1 LHHERLR
8 SAGGAA
14 FVVANHLEKI
24 AMMTFGAPIW
34 FWALAVI
41 PVLALFFAR
50 AEQRGVE
57 RLREFVSPRLLPQ
70 LAATVNRGR
79 RVLRFGLL
87 MLGLAFAIVS
97 LARPQWGYIYEDVK
111 RKGLDL
117 LFAVDTSR
125 SMLSNDVQPNRLE
138 RVKLAAQ
145 DLVNQ
150 LQGDRV
156 GLIAFAGR
164 AFLQAPLTIDY
175 EAEVESINDLD
186 TKTIPEG
193 GTNISEAINLALN
206 TFGKSAAGNRALIIF
221 TDGEDLS
228 GDAAKMAKAAA
239 DAGVRIFTVGVGT
252 PQGSLIPVT
261 SDDGGTA
268 FVKDSAGQVV
278 KSKLDEKRLREIAQA
293 TGGFY
298 LHLDDGPRTMS
309 QLYSQ
314 GLANMKA
321 ADIDARL
328 GRRPIERYEWPLGG
342 AMLALTMSILIGE
355 RKRVRVRARVPRWS
369 KIAVP
374 ATALI
379 LIFARPAFGAA
390 TGLNLYR
397 EGKYNDAYKSFQDDL
412 QLHPDS
418 SQKEKIEFDAGAAAF
433 KMGDYN
439 KALQSFSNAL
449 LSPDKGLQENS
460 HFNLGRTL
468 EDRADMDQTNETTLK
483 DLTDAASHYEST
495 LRLNPKNEAAKA
507 NLEEVRKKIE
517 RLKQHPKQ
525 KPTPPPQQQNKKDKN
540 QQQNGGEQ
548 NQDQQQSQSQSSSGK
563 DQNQQQQQQQNQQAQ
578 SQNQSGSSQSKN
590 SQDKSNRAQAKNEPQ
605 KNQQPQAGETPSPSP
620 GKGKDQQQANQ
631 PSPSPGKGENKNAQA
646 SPSPS
651 AGEQDRQSG
660 RDQEQPEES
669 PSPGG
674 GEDQMP
680 PPSPG
685 EGEGGEGSASPSAT
699 PTSSPQKKLA
709 GEIKGANGDQQP
721 QNPQNAAQ
729 LAEAESEKEGQMSE
743 KQAELLLK
751 SMKDEEQRVQLD
763 ERKVRRRVYN
773 DW

>member
-1 LHHERLR
+1 
-8 SAGGAA
+8 
-14 FVVANHLEKI
+14 
-24 AMMTFGAPIW
+24 MMTFGAPIW
-34 FWALAVI
+34 FWALLVI
-41 PVLALFFAR
+41 PVVALLFAR
-50 AEQRGVE
+50 AEQRGVA

-79 RVLRFGLL
+79 RVLRFVLL

-164 AFLQAPLTIDY
+164 AFLQVPLTIDY
-175 EAEVESINDLD
+175 EAAVESINDLD

-206 TFGKSAAGNRALIIF
+206 TFGKSAAGNRALIVF
-221 TDGEDLS
+221 TDGEELS
-228 GDAAKMAKAAA
+228 GDAAKVAKAAA

-298 LHLDDGPRTMS
+298 LHLEDGPRTMS

-314 GLANMKA
+314 GLANLKA
-321 ADIDARL
+321 AEIDARL
-328 GRRPIERYEWPLGG
+328 GRRPIERYEWPLGA
-342 AMLALTMSILIGE
+342 AMLALTMSILIRE

-369 KIAVP
+369 KIAVT

-397 EGKYNDAYKSFQDDL
+397 EGKYNDAYKSFQEDL
-412 QLHPDS
+412 QSHPDS
-418 SQKEKIEFDAGAAAF
+418 SQKEKIEFDSGAAAF

-483 DLTDAASHYEST
+483 DLIDAAAHYEST
-495 LRLNPKNEAAKA
+495 LRLNPTNEPAKA
-507 NLEEVRKKIE
+507 NLEEVKKKIE

-525 KPTPPPQQQNKKDKN
+525 KPTPPPPPQQQNKKDKN

-548 NQDQQQSQSQSSSGK
+548 NQDQQQQSQSQNGSGK
-563 DQNQQQQQQQNQQAQ
+563 DQNQQQQQQNQQAQ
-578 SQNQSGSSQSKN
+578 SQNQSGSSQNKD
-590 SQDKSNRAQAKNEPQ
+590 SQEKSNQAQAKNEPQ
-605 KNQQPQAGETPSPSP
+605 KNQQPQPGESPTPSA
-620 GKGKDQQQANQ
+620 GKQQENQ
-631 PSPSPGKGENKNAQA
+631 PSPSPGKGENKNAGA
-646 SPSPS
+646 TPSPS

-660 RDQEQPEES
+660 RDQEKPEES
-669 PSPGG
+669 PSPSGG
-674 GEDQMP
+674 DDQMP
-680 PPSPG
+680 SPSPG
-685 EGEGGEGSASPSAT
+685 EGEGEGENATPSAT

-721 QNPQNAAQ
+721 QSPQNAAQ
-729 LAEAESEKEGQMSE
+729 LAEAEPEKEGQMSE
-743 KQAELLLK
+743 KQAELLLQ
-751 SMKDEEQRVQLD
+751 SMKDEEKRVQLD
-763 ERKVRRRVYN
+763 ERKVRRHVYN

>member
-1 LHHERLR
+1 M
-8 SAGGAA
+8 S
-14 FVVANHLEKI
+14 
-24 AMMTFGAPIW
+24 FGAPIW
-34 FWALAVI
+34 FWALLAI
-41 PVLALFFAR
+41 PVLAVLFAR
-50 AEQRGVE
+50 AEQRGVTK
-57 RLREFVSPRLLPQ
+57 LREFVSPRLLPQ
-70 LAATVNRGR
+70 LAATVNRSR
-79 RVLRFGLL
+79 RVLRFALL
-87 MLGLAFAIVS
+87 MLGLALAIVS

-175 EAEVESINDLD
+175 EAAVESINDLD

-193 GTNISEAINLALN
+193 GTNISEAINLAVN

-221 TDGEDLS
+221 TDGEELN
-228 GDAAKMAKAAA
+228 GDAAKTAKSAA
-239 DAGVRIFTVGVGT
+239 DAGVRIFAVGVGT
-252 PQGSLIPVT
+252 PQGSLIPIN

-278 KSKLDEKRLREIAQA
+278 KSKLDEKRLHEIAQIS
-293 TGGFY
+293 GGFY

-328 GRRPIERYEWPLGG
+328 GRRPIERYEWPLGA

-355 RKRVRVRARVPRWS
+355 RKKVHVRARSPRWS

-374 ATALI
+374 ATAL
-379 LIFARPAFGAA
+379 LFIFAGPVFGTA

-397 EGKYNDAYKSFQDDL
+397 EGKYNDAYQSFQQDL
-412 QLHPDS
+412 NSHPDS
-418 SQKEKIEFDAGAAAF
+418 SEKEKIEFDAGAAAF

-439 KALQSFSNAL
+439 KALQSFSDSL
-449 LSPDKGLQENS
+449 LSSDKALQENS

-468 EDRADMDQTNETTLK
+468 EDRADMDETNDNTLK

-540 QQQNGGEQ
+540 QQQNGGDQ

-563 DQNQQQQQQQNQQAQ
+563 DQNQQQQQQNQQAQ

-590 SQDKSNRAQAKNEPQ
+590 SQDKSNQAQAKNEPQ
-605 KNQQPQAGETPSPSP
+605 KNQQPQPGESPSPSP
-620 GKGKDQQQANQ
+620 GKGQQQTNQ
-631 PSPSPGKGENKNAQA
+631 PSPAPGKGENKNALA
-646 SPSPS
+646 TASPS
-651 AGEQDRQSG
+651 AGGQDRQSS
-660 RDQEQPEES
+660 RNQEQPEES

-680 PPSPG
+680 SPSPG
-685 EGEGGEGSASPSAT
+685 EGEGEGENATPSAT

-709 GEIKGANGDQQP
+709 GEIKGANGDKQPESPQQ
-721 QNPQNAAQ
+721 AAQ
-729 LAEAESEKEGQMSE
+729 LGGAEPEKEGQMSE

-763 ERKVRRRVYN
+763 ERKVRRHVYN

>member
-1 LHHERLR
+1 M
-8 SAGGAA
+8 S
-14 FVVANHLEKI
+14 
-24 AMMTFGAPIW
+24 FGAPIW
-34 FWALAVI
+34 FWALLAI
-41 PVLALFFAR
+41 PVLAVLFAR
-50 AEQRGVE
+50 AEQRGVTK
-57 RLREFVSPRLLPQ
+57 LREFVSPRLLPQ
-70 LAATVNRGR
+70 LAATVNRSR
-79 RVLRFGLL
+79 RVLRFALL
-87 MLGLAFAIVS
+87 MLGLALAIVS

-175 EAEVESINDLD
+175 EAAVESINDLD

-193 GTNISEAINLALN
+193 GTNISEAINLAVN

-221 TDGEDLS
+221 TDGEELN
-228 GDAAKMAKAAA
+228 GDAAKTAKSAA

-252 PQGSLIPVT
+252 PQGSLIPIN

-278 KSKLDEKRLREIAQA
+278 KSKLDEKRLHEIAQIS
-293 TGGFY
+293 GGFY

-328 GRRPIERYEWPLGG
+328 GRRPIERYEWPLG
-342 AMLALTMSILIGE
+342 AATLALTMSILIGE
-355 RKRVRVRARVPRWS
+355 RKRVHVRARSPRWS

-374 ATALI
+374 ATAL
-379 LIFARPAFGAA
+379 LFIFAGPVFGTA

-397 EGKYNDAYKSFQDDL
+397 EGKYNDAYQSFQQDL
-412 QLHPDS
+412 NSHPDS
-418 SQKEKIEFDAGAAAF
+418 SEKEKIEFDAGAAAF

-439 KALQSFSNAL
+439 KALQSFSDSL
-449 LSPDKGLQENS
+449 LSSDKALQENS

-468 EDRADMDQTNETTLK
+468 EDRADMDETNDNTLK

-540 QQQNGGEQ
+540 QQQNGDQ
-548 NQDQQQSQSQSSSGK
+548 NQDQQQSQSSSGK
-563 DQNQQQQQQQNQQAQ
+563 DQNQQQQQQNQQAQ

-590 SQDKSNRAQAKNEPQ
+590 SQDKSNQAQAKNEPQ
-605 KNQQPQAGETPSPSP
+605 KNQQPQPGESPSPSP
-620 GKGKDQQQANQ
+620 GKGQQQTNQ
-631 PSPSPGKGENKNAQA
+631 PSPAPGKGENKNALA
-646 SPSPS
+646 TASPS
-651 AGEQDRQSG
+651 AGGQDRQSS
-660 RDQEQPEES
+660 RNQEQPEES

-680 PPSPG
+680 SPSPG
-685 EGEGGEGSASPSAT
+685 EGEGEGENATPSAT

-709 GEIKGANGDQQP
+709 GEIKGANGDKQPESPQQ
-721 QNPQNAAQ
+721 AAQ
-729 LAEAESEKEGQMSE
+729 LGGAEPEKEGQMSE

-763 ERKVRRRVYN
+763 ERKVRRHVYN

>member
-1 LHHERLR
+1 M
-8 SAGGAA
+8 S
-14 FVVANHLEKI
+14 
-24 AMMTFGAPIW
+24 FGAPIW
-34 FWALAVI
+34 FWALLAI
-41 PVLALFFAR
+41 PVLAVLFAR
-50 AEQRGVE
+50 AEQRGVTK
-57 RLREFVSPRLLPQ
+57 LREFVSPRLLPQ
-70 LAATVNRGR
+70 LAATVNRSR
-79 RVLRFGLL
+79 RVLRFALL
-87 MLGLAFAIVS
+87 MLGLALAIVS

-175 EAEVESINDLD
+175 EAAVESINDLD

-193 GTNISEAINLALN
+193 GTNISEAINLAVN

-221 TDGEDLS
+221 TDGEELN
-228 GDAAKMAKAAA
+228 GDAAKTAKSAA
-239 DAGVRIFTVGVGT
+239 DAGVRIFAVGVGT
-252 PQGSLIPVT
+252 PQGSLIPIN

-278 KSKLDEKRLREIAQA
+278 KSKLDEKRLHEIAQIS
-293 TGGFY
+293 GGFY

-328 GRRPIERYEWPLGG
+328 GRRPIERYEWPLGA

-355 RKRVRVRARVPRWS
+355 RKKVHVRARSPRWS

-374 ATALI
+374 ATAL
-379 LIFARPAFGAA
+379 LFIFAGPVFGTA

-397 EGKYNDAYKSFQDDL
+397 EGKYNDAYQSFQQDL
-412 QLHPDS
+412 NSHPDS
-418 SQKEKIEFDAGAAAF
+418 SEKEKIEFDAGAAAF

-439 KALQSFSNAL
+439 KALQSFSDSL
-449 LSPDKGLQENS
+449 LSSDKALQENS

-468 EDRADMDQTNETTLK
+468 EDRADMDETNDNTLK

-540 QQQNGGEQ
+540 QQQNGGDQ

-563 DQNQQQQQQQNQQAQ
+563 DQNQQQQQQNQQAQ

-590 SQDKSNRAQAKNEPQ
+590 SQDKSNQAQAKNEPQ
-605 KNQQPQAGETPSPSP
+605 KNQQPQPGESPSPSP
-620 GKGKDQQQANQ
+620 GKGQQQTNQ
-631 PSPSPGKGENKNAQA
+631 PSPAPGKGENKNALA
-646 SPSPS
+646 TASPS
-651 AGEQDRQSG
+651 AGGQDRQSS
-660 RDQEQPEES
+660 RNQEQPEES

-680 PPSPG
+680 SPSPG
-685 EGEGGEGSASPSAT
+685 EGEGEGENATPSAT

-709 GEIKGANGDQQP
+709 GEIKGANGDKQPESPQQ
-721 QNPQNAAQ
+721 AAQ
-729 LAEAESEKEGQMSE
+729 LGGSEPEKEGQMSE
-743 KQAELLLK
+743 KQAELLWK

-763 ERKVRRRVYN
+763 ERKVRRHVYN

>member
-1 LHHERLR
+1 M
-8 SAGGAA
+8 
-14 FVVANHLEKI
+14 I
-24 AMMTFGAPIW
+24 TFGAPIW
-34 FWALAVI
+34 VWALLVI

-50 AEQRGVE
+50 AEQQGVA

-79 RVLRFGLL
+79 RVLRFCLL
-87 MLGLAFAIVS
+87 LLGLALAIVS
-97 LARPQWGYIYEDVK
+97 LARPQRGYIYEDVK
-111 RKGLDL
+111 RRGLDL
-117 LFAVDTSR
+117 LFAFDTSR

-138 RVKLAAQ
+138 RVKLAGQ
-145 DLVNQ
+145 DLVDQ

-175 EAEVESINDLD
+175 EAAVESINDLD

-193 GTNISEAINLALN
+193 GTNISEAINLALS

-221 TDGEDLS
+221 TDGEELS
-228 GDAAKMAKAAA
+228 GDAAKVAKTAA

-252 PQGSLIPVT
+252 VQGSLIPVQ

-298 LHLDDGPRTMS
+298 LHLEDGPRTMS

-321 ADIDARL
+321 AEIDARL
-328 GRRPIERYEWPLGG
+328 GRRPIERYEWSLSA
-342 AMLALTMSILIGE
+342 AMLALTMSMLIGE
-355 RKRVRVRARVPRWS
+355 RKRIRVRARVPQWS

-379 LIFARPAFGAA
+379 LIFARPAFGTAS
-390 TGLNLYR
+390 GLNLYR

-412 QLHPDS
+412 QSHLDS

-439 KALQSFSNAL
+439 KALQSFSDAL

-468 EDRADMDQTNETTLK
+468 EDRADMDQTNDTTLK
-483 DLTDAASHYEST
+483 DLNDAASHYEST

-507 NLEEVRKKIE
+507 NLEEVKKKIE

-548 NQDQQQSQSQSSSGK
+548 NQDQQQQQSQSQSGSGK

-590 SQDKSNRAQAKNEPQ
+590 SQDKSNQAQAKNEPQ

-620 GKGKDQQQANQ
+620 GKGKDQQQQNQ
-631 PSPSPGKGENKNAQA
+631 PSASPSPGKGENKNAQA
-646 SPSPS
+646 TPSPS

-660 RDQEQPEES
+660 RDQEQPEAS
-669 PSPGG
+669 PSPSG

-680 PPSPG
+680 SPSPG
-685 EGEGGEGSASPSAT
+685 EGEGEGENATPSAT

-709 GEIKGANGDQQP
+709 GEIKGANGDQTP

-729 LAEAESEKEGQMSE
+729 LAEAEPEKEGQMSE
-743 KQAELLLK
+743 QQAELLLK

-763 ERKVRRRVYN
+763 ERRVRRHVYN

>member
-1 LHHERLR
+1 M
-8 SAGGAA
+8 S
-14 FVVANHLEKI
+14 
-24 AMMTFGAPIW
+24 FGAPIW
-34 FWALAVI
+34 FWALLAI
-41 PVLALFFAR
+41 LVLAVLFAR
-50 AEQRGVE
+50 AEQRGVTK
-57 RLREFVSPRLLPQ
+57 LREFVSPRLLPQ
-70 LAATVNRGR
+70 LAATVNRSR
-79 RVLRFGLL
+79 RVLRFALV
-87 MLGLAFAIVS
+87 MLGLALAIVS

-175 EAEVESINDLD
+175 EAAVESINDLD

-193 GTNISEAINLALN
+193 GTNISEAINLAVN

-221 TDGEDLS
+221 TDGEELN
-228 GDAAKMAKAAA
+228 GDAAKTAKSAA

-252 PQGSLIPVT
+252 PQGSLIPIN

-278 KSKLDEKRLREIAQA
+278 KSKLDEKRLREVAQA

-314 GLANMKA
+314 GLANMKE

-328 GRRPIERYEWPLGG
+328 GRRPIERYEWPLGA

-355 RKRVRVRARVPRWS
+355 RKKVHVRARSPRWS

-374 ATALI
+374 ATAL
-379 LIFARPAFGAA
+379 LFIFAGPVFGTA

-397 EGKYNDAYKSFQDDL
+397 EGKYNDAYQSFQQDL
-412 QLHPDS
+412 NSHPDS
-418 SQKEKIEFDAGAAAF
+418 SEKEKIEFDAGAAAF

-439 KALQSFSNAL
+439 KALQSFSDSL
-449 LSPDKGLQENS
+449 LSSDKALQENS

-468 EDRADMDQTNETTLK
+468 EDRADMDETNDNTLK

-525 KPTPPPQQQNKKDKN
+525 KPTPSPQQQNKKDKN
-540 QQQNGGEQ
+540 QQQNGGDQ
-548 NQDQQQSQSQSSSGK
+548 NQDQQQSQSSSGK
-563 DQNQQQQQQQNQQAQ
+563 DQNQQQQQQNQQAQ

-590 SQDKSNRAQAKNEPQ
+590 SQDKSNQAQAKNEPQ
-605 KNQQPQAGETPSPSP
+605 KNQQPQPGESPSPSP
-620 GKGKDQQQANQ
+620 GKDQQQTNQ
-631 PSPSPGKGENKNAQA
+631 PSPAPGKGENKNAPA
-646 SPSPS
+646 TASPS
-651 AGEQDRQSG
+651 AGRQDRQSS

-680 PPSPG
+680 SPSPG
-685 EGEGGEGSASPSAT
+685 EGEGEGENATPSAT

-709 GEIKGANGDQQP
+709 GEIKGANGDKQPESPQQ
-721 QNPQNAAQ
+721 AAQ
-729 LAEAESEKEGQMSE
+729 LGGAEPEKEGQMSE

-763 ERKVRRRVYN
+763 ERKLRRHVYN

>member
-1 LHHERLR
+1 M
-8 SAGGAA
+8 S
-14 FVVANHLEKI
+14 
-24 AMMTFGAPIW
+24 FGAPIW
-34 FWALAVI
+34 FWALLAI
-41 PVLALFFAR
+41 PVLAVLFAR
-50 AEQRGVE
+50 AEQRGVTK
-57 RLREFVSPRLLPQ
+57 LREFVSPRLLPQ
-70 LAATVNRGR
+70 LAATVNRSR
-79 RVLRFGLL
+79 RVLRFALL
-87 MLGLAFAIVS
+87 MLGLALAIVS

-175 EAEVESINDLD
+175 EAAVESINDLD

-193 GTNISEAINLALN
+193 GTNISEAINLAVN

-221 TDGEDLS
+221 TDGEELN
-228 GDAAKMAKAAA
+228 GDAAKTAKSAA

-252 PQGSLIPVT
+252 PQGSLIPIN

-278 KSKLDEKRLREIAQA
+278 KSKLDEKRLHEIAQVS
-293 TGGFY
+293 GGFY
-298 LHLDDGPRTMS
+298 LHLNDGPRTMS

-328 GRRPIERYEWPLGG
+328 GRRPIERYEWPLGA

-355 RKRVRVRARVPRWS
+355 RKKVHVRARSPRWS

-374 ATALI
+374 ATAL
-379 LIFARPAFGAA
+379 LFIFAGPVFGTA

-397 EGKYNDAYKSFQDDL
+397 EGKYNDAYQSFQQDL
-412 QLHPDS
+412 NSHPDS
-418 SQKEKIEFDAGAAAF
+418 SEKEKIEFDAGAAAF

-439 KALQSFSNAL
+439 KALQSFSDSL
-449 LSPDKGLQENS
+449 LSSDKALQENS

-468 EDRADMDQTNETTLK
+468 EDRADMDETNDNTLK

-540 QQQNGGEQ
+540 QQQNGGDQ

-563 DQNQQQQQQQNQQAQ
+563 DQNQQQQQQNQQAQ
-578 SQNQSGSSQSKN
+578 SRNQSGSSQSKN
-590 SQDKSNRAQAKNEPQ
+590 SQDKSNQAQAKNEPQ
-605 KNQQPQAGETPSPSP
+605 KNQQPQPGESPSPSP
-620 GKGKDQQQANQ
+620 GKGQQQTNQ
-631 PSPSPGKGENKNAQA
+631 PSPAPGKGENKNALA
-646 SPSPS
+646 TASPS
-651 AGEQDRQSG
+651 AGGQDRQSS
-660 RDQEQPEES
+660 RNQEQPEES

-680 PPSPG
+680 SPSPG
-685 EGEGGEGSASPSAT
+685 EGEGEGENATPSAT

-709 GEIKGANGDQQP
+709 GEIKGANGDKQPESPQQ
-721 QNPQNAAQ
+721 AAQ
-729 LAEAESEKEGQMSE
+729 LGGAEPEKEGQMSE

-763 ERKVRRRVYN
+763 ERKVRRHVYN

>member
-1 LHHERLR
+1 M
-8 SAGGAA
+8 S
-14 FVVANHLEKI
+14 
-24 AMMTFGAPIW
+24 FGAPIW
-34 FWALAVI
+34 FWALLAI
-41 PVLALFFAR
+41 PVLAVLFAR
-50 AEQRGVE
+50 AEQRGVA

-70 LAATVNRGR
+70 LAATVNRSR

-87 MLGLAFAIVS
+87 MLGLALAIVS

-175 EAEVESINDLD
+175 EAAVESINDLD

-193 GTNISEAINLALN
+193 GTNISEAINLAVT

-221 TDGEDLS
+221 TDGEDLT
-228 GDAAKMAKAAA
+228 GDAAKTAKAAA

-252 PQGSLIPVT
+252 PQGSLIPIN
-261 SDDGGTA
+261 SDGGGTA

-293 TGGFY
+293 TGGLY
-298 LHLDDGPRTMS
+298 LHLEDGPRTMA

-321 ADIDARL
+321 AEIDARL
-328 GRRPIERYEWPLGG
+328 SRRPIERYEWPLGV

-355 RKRVRVRARVPRWS
+355 RKKVRARSPLPPWS

-374 ATALI
+374 ATALL
-379 LIFARPAFGAA
+379 LIFARPVFGTA

-397 EGKYNDAYKSFQDDL
+397 EGKYNDAYSSFEEDLKS
-412 QLHPDS
+412 HPDS
-418 SQKEKIEFDAGAAAF
+418 SEKEKIEFDAGASAF

-439 KALQSFSNAL
+439 KALQSFSDAL
-449 LSPDKGLQENS
+449 LSPDKKLQENS

-468 EDRADMDQTNETTLK
+468 EDRADMDQTNDSTLK

-507 NLEEVRKKIE
+507 NLEEVKKKIE

-540 QQQNGGEQ
+540 QQQNGGDQ
-548 NQDQQQSQSQSSSGK
+548 KQDQQQSQSQSSSGK
-563 DQNQQQQQQQNQQAQ
+563 DQDQQQQQQQNQQAQ
-578 SQNQSGSSQSKN
+578 SQNQSGSSKN
-590 SQDKSNRAQAKNEPQ
+590 SQDGSNQAQAKNEPQ
-605 KNQQPQAGETPSPSP
+605 KNQQSRPGESPTPSP
-620 GKGKDQQQANQ
+620 GKDQRQANQ
-631 PSPSPGKGENKNAQA
+631 PSPSPKKGENKNALA
-646 SPSPS
+646 TASPS
-651 AGEQDRQSG
+651 AGGQDQQSSG
-660 RDQEQPEES
+660 RQEQPEES

-674 GEDQMP
+674 GEEQTP
-680 PPSPG
+680 SPSPG
-685 EGEGGEGSASPSAT
+685 EGEGEGENGRPSAT

-709 GEIKGANGDQQP
+709 GEIKGANGDKQP
-721 QNPQNAAQ
+721 ESPQEAAQ
-729 LAEAESEKEGQMSE
+729 LAEAEPEKEGQMSE

-763 ERKVRRRVYN
+763 ERKVQRHVYN

>member
-1 LHHERLR
+1 M
-8 SAGGAA
+8 S
-14 FVVANHLEKI
+14 
-24 AMMTFGAPIW
+24 FGAPIW
-34 FWALAVI
+34 FWALLVI
-41 PVLALFFAR
+41 PVLALLFAR
-50 AEQRGVE
+50 AEQRGIG
-57 RLREFVSPRLLPQ
+57 RLREFVSPRLLRH
-70 LAATVNRGR
+70 LAATVNRSR
-79 RVLRFGLL
+79 RILRFGLL
-87 MLGLAFAIVS
+87 MLGLALAIVS

-175 EAEVESINDLD
+175 EAEVESVNDLD

-221 TDGEDLS
+221 TDGEELS
-228 GDAAKMAKAAA
+228 GDALKTAKAAA
-239 DAGVRIFTVGVGT
+239 DAGVRIFTIGVGT
-252 PQGSLIPVT
+252 PQGSLIPIT

-321 ADIDARL
+321 AEIDARL
-328 GRRPIERYEWPLGG
+328 GRRPIDRYEWPLGA

-355 RKRVRVRARVPRWS
+355 RKRVRARARVPQWS

-374 ATALI
+374 ATALL

-397 EGKYNDAYKSFQDDL
+397 EGKYNDAYKSFQEDL
-412 QLHPDS
+412 QSHPDS
-418 SQKEKIEFDAGAAAF
+418 SQEEKIEFDAGAAAF

-449 LSPDKGLQENS
+449 LSSDKGLQENS

-468 EDRADMDQTNETTLK
+468 EDRADMDQTNETALK

-507 NLEEVRKKIE
+507 NLEEVKKKIE

-540 QQQNGGEQ
+540 QQQNGGGQ

-563 DQNQQQQQQQNQQAQ
+563 DQSQQQQQQQQSQQAQ

-590 SQDKSNRAQAKNEPQ
+590 SQDKSNQAQAKNEPQ

-620 GKGKDQQQANQ
+620 GKDQQQANQ
-631 PSPSPGKGENKNAQA
+631 PSPSPRKGENKNASA
-646 SPSPS
+646 TPSPS

-674 GEDQMP
+674 GDDQKP
-680 PPSPG
+680 SPSPG
-685 EGEGGEGSASPSAT
+685 EGEGEDENATPSAT

-729 LAEAESEKEGQMSE
+729 LAEAEPEKEGQMSE

-763 ERKVRRRVYN
+763 ERKVRRHVYN

>member
-1 LHHERLR
+1 M
-8 SAGGAA
+8 S
-14 FVVANHLEKI
+14 
-24 AMMTFGAPIW
+24 FGAPIW
-34 FWALAVI
+34 FWALLAI
-41 PVLALFFAR
+41 PVLAVLFAR
-50 AEQRGVE
+50 AEQRGVTK
-57 RLREFVSPRLLPQ
+57 LREFVSPRLLPQ
-70 LAATVNRGR
+70 LAATVNRSR
-79 RVLRFGLL
+79 RVLRFALL
-87 MLGLAFAIVS
+87 MLGLALAIVS

-175 EAEVESINDLD
+175 EAAVESINDLD

-193 GTNISEAINLALN
+193 GTNISEAINLAVN

-221 TDGEDLS
+221 TDGEELN
-228 GDAAKMAKAAA
+228 GDAAKTAKSAA

-252 PQGSLIPVT
+252 PQGSLIPIN

-278 KSKLDEKRLREIAQA
+278 KSKLDEKRLHEIAQIS
-293 TGGFY
+293 GGFY

-321 ADIDARL
+321 ADIDAPL
-328 GRRPIERYEWPLGG
+328 GRRPIERYEWPLGA

-355 RKRVRVRARVPRWS
+355 RKKVHVRARSPRWS

-374 ATALI
+374 ATAL
-379 LIFARPAFGAA
+379 LFIFAGPVFGTA

-397 EGKYNDAYKSFQDDL
+397 EGKYNDAYQSFQQDL
-412 QLHPDS
+412 NSHPDS
-418 SQKEKIEFDAGAAAF
+418 SEKEKIEFDAGAAAF

-439 KALQSFSNAL
+439 KALQSFSDSL
-449 LSPDKGLQENS
+449 LSSDKALQENS

-468 EDRADMDQTNETTLK
+468 EDRADMDETNDNTLK

-540 QQQNGGEQ
+540 QQQNGGDQ

-563 DQNQQQQQQQNQQAQ
+563 DQNQQQQQQNQQAQ

-590 SQDKSNRAQAKNEPQ
+590 SQDKSNQAQAKNEPQ
-605 KNQQPQAGETPSPSP
+605 KNQQPQPGESPSPSP
-620 GKGKDQQQANQ
+620 GKGQQQTNQ
-631 PSPSPGKGENKNAQA
+631 PSPAPGKGENKNALA
-646 SPSPS
+646 TASPS
-651 AGEQDRQSG
+651 AGGQDRQSS
-660 RDQEQPEES
+660 RNQEQPEES

-680 PPSPG
+680 SPSPG
-685 EGEGGEGSASPSAT
+685 EGEGEGENATPSAT

-709 GEIKGANGDQQP
+709 GEIKGANGDKQPESPQQ
-721 QNPQNAAQ
+721 AAQ
-729 LAEAESEKEGQMSE
+729 LGGAEPEKEGQMSE

-763 ERKVRRRVYN
+763 ERKVRRHVYN

>member
-1 LHHERLR
+1 M
-8 SAGGAA
+8 S
-14 FVVANHLEKI
+14 
-24 AMMTFGAPIW
+24 FGAPEW
-34 FWALAVI
+34 FWGLLAI
-41 PVLALFFAR
+41 PVLVALYIR
-50 AEQRGVE
+50 AEHRGAD

-70 LAATVNRGR
+70 LSGTVNRFR
-79 RVLRFGLL
+79 RVLRFGLQL
-87 MLGLAFAIVS
+87 FGVVCAIVS
-97 LARPQWGYIYEDVK
+97 LAQPRWGYTFQDVK

-117 LFAVDTSR
+117 LIAVDTSR

-145 DLVNQ
+145 DLLNQ

-175 EAEVESINDLD
+175 EAAVESINDLD

-193 GTNISEAINLALN
+193 GTNISEAINLAVN

-221 TDGEDLS
+221 TDGEDLN
-228 GDAAKMAKAAA
+228 GDAAKTAKSAA

-252 PQGSLIPVT
+252 PQGSLIPIN

-278 KSKLDEKRLREIAQA
+278 KSKLDEKRLHEIAQVS
-293 TGGFY
+293 GGFY

-314 GLANMKA
+314 GLASMKA

-328 GRRPIERYEWPLGG
+328 GRRPIDRYEWPLGA
-342 AMLALTMSILIGE
+342 AMLALAMSILIGE
-355 RKRVRVRARVPRWS
+355 RKRVHVRTRSPRWS

-374 ATALI
+374 ATAL
-379 LIFARPAFGAA
+379 LFIFAGPVFGTA

-397 EGKYNDAYKSFQDDL
+397 EGKYNDAYQSFQQDL
-412 QLHPDS
+412 NSHPGS
-418 SQKEKIEFDAGAAAF
+418 SEKEKIEFDAGAAAF

-439 KALQSFSNAL
+439 KALQSFSDSL
-449 LSPDKGLQENS
+449 LSSDKALQESS

-468 EDRADMDQTNETTLK
+468 EDRADTNETNDNTLN

-540 QQQNGGEQ
+540 QQQNGGDQ
-548 NQDQQQSQSQSSSGK
+548 NQDQQQSQSSSGK
-563 DQNQQQQQQQNQQAQ
+563 DQNQQQQQQNQQAQ
-578 SQNQSGSSQSKN
+578 SQHQSGSSQSKN
-590 SQDKSNRAQAKNEPQ
+590 SQDKSNQAQAKNEAQ
-605 KNQQPQAGETPSPSP
+605 KNQQPQPGESPSSSP
-620 GKGKDQQQANQ
+620 GKDQHQTNQ
-631 PSPSPGKGENKNAQA
+631 PSPAPGKGENKNAPATA
-646 SPSPS
+646 SASPS
-651 AGEQDRQSG
+651 AGRQDRQSS

-680 PPSPG
+680 SPSPG
-685 EGEGGEGSASPSAT
+685 ESEGENAT

-709 GEIKGANGDQQP
+709 GEIKGANGDKQPESPQQ
-721 QNPQNAAQ
+721 AAQ
-729 LAEAESEKEGQMSE
+729 LGGSEPEKEGQMSE
-743 KQAELLLK
+743 KQAELILK

-763 ERKVRRRVYN
+763 ERKLR
-773 DW
+773 

>member
-1 LHHERLR
+1 M
-8 SAGGAA
+8 S
-14 FVVANHLEKI
+14 
-24 AMMTFGAPIW
+24 FGAPIW
-34 FWALAVI
+34 FWALLAI
-41 PVLALFFAR
+41 PVLAVLFAR
-50 AEQRGVE
+50 AEQRGVTK
-57 RLREFVSPRLLPQ
+57 LREFVSPRLLPQ
-70 LAATVNRGR
+70 LAATVNRSR
-79 RVLRFGLL
+79 RVLRFALL
-87 MLGLAFAIVS
+87 MLGLALAIVS

-175 EAEVESINDLD
+175 EAAVESINDLD

-193 GTNISEAINLALN
+193 GTNISEAINLAVN

-221 TDGEDLS
+221 TDGEELN
-228 GDAAKMAKAAA
+228 GDAAKTAKSAT

-252 PQGSLIPVT
+252 PQGSLIPIN

-278 KSKLDEKRLREIAQA
+278 KSKLDEKRLHEIAQIS
-293 TGGFY
+293 GGFY

-328 GRRPIERYEWPLGG
+328 GRRPIERYEWPLGA

-355 RKRVRVRARVPRWS
+355 RKKVHVRARSPRWS

-374 ATALI
+374 ATAL
-379 LIFARPAFGAA
+379 LFIFAGPVFGTA

-397 EGKYNDAYKSFQDDL
+397 EGKYNDAYQSFQQDL
-412 QLHPDS
+412 NSHPDS
-418 SQKEKIEFDAGAAAF
+418 SEKEKIEFDAGAAAF

-439 KALQSFSNAL
+439 KALQSFSDSL
-449 LSPDKGLQENS
+449 LSSDKALQENS

-468 EDRADMDQTNETTLK
+468 EDRADMDETNDNTLK

-540 QQQNGGEQ
+540 QQQNGGDQ

-563 DQNQQQQQQQNQQAQ
+563 DQNQQQQQQNQQAQ
-578 SQNQSGSSQSKN
+578 SQNQSGSSQTKN
-590 SQDKSNRAQAKNEPQ
+590 SQDKSNQAQAKNEPQ
-605 KNQQPQAGETPSPSP
+605 KNQQPQPGESPSPSP
-620 GKGKDQQQANQ
+620 GKGQQQTNQ
-631 PSPSPGKGENKNAQA
+631 PSPAPGKGENKNALA
-646 SPSPS
+646 TASPS
-651 AGEQDRQSG
+651 AGGQDRQSS
-660 RDQEQPEES
+660 RNQEQPEES

-680 PPSPG
+680 SPSPG
-685 EGEGGEGSASPSAT
+685 EGEGEGENATPSAT

-709 GEIKGANGDQQP
+709 GEIKGANGDKQPESPQQ
-721 QNPQNAAQ
+721 AAQ
-729 LAEAESEKEGQMSE
+729 LGGAEPEKEGQMSE

-763 ERKVRRRVYN
+763 ERKVRRHVYN

>member
-1 LHHERLR
+1 M
-8 SAGGAA
+8 S
-14 FVVANHLEKI
+14 
-24 AMMTFGAPIW
+24 FGAPIW
-34 FWALAVI
+34 FWALLAI
-41 PVLALFFAR
+41 PVLAVLFAR
-50 AEQRGVE
+50 AEQRGVTK
-57 RLREFVSPRLLPQ
+57 LREFVSPRLLPQ
-70 LAATVNRGR
+70 LAATVNRSR
-79 RVLRFGLL
+79 RVLRFALL
-87 MLGLAFAIVS
+87 MLGLALAIVS

-175 EAEVESINDLD
+175 EAAVESINDLD

-193 GTNISEAINLALN
+193 GTNISEAINLAVN

-221 TDGEDLS
+221 TDGEELN
-228 GDAAKMAKAAA
+228 GDAAKTAKSAA

-252 PQGSLIPVT
+252 PQGSLIPIN

-278 KSKLDEKRLREIAQA
+278 KSKLDEKRLHEIAQIS
-293 TGGFY
+293 GGFY

-328 GRRPIERYEWPLGG
+328 GRKPIERYEWPLGA

-355 RKRVRVRARVPRWS
+355 RKKVHVRARSPRWS

-374 ATALI
+374 ATAL
-379 LIFARPAFGAA
+379 LFIFAGPVFGTA

-397 EGKYNDAYKSFQDDL
+397 EGKYNDAYQSFQQDL
-412 QLHPDS
+412 NSHPDS
-418 SQKEKIEFDAGAAAF
+418 SEKEKIEFDAGAAAF

-439 KALQSFSNAL
+439 KALQSFSDSL
-449 LSPDKGLQENS
+449 LSSDKALQENS
-460 HFNLGRTL
+460 HFNRGRTL
-468 EDRADMDQTNETTLK
+468 EDRADMDETNDNTLK

-540 QQQNGGEQ
+540 QQQNGGDQ

-563 DQNQQQQQQQNQQAQ
+563 DQNQQQQQQNQQAQ
-578 SQNQSGSSQSKN
+578 SQNKSGSSESKN
-590 SQDKSNRAQAKNEPQ
+590 SQNKSNQAQAKNEPQ
-605 KNQQPQAGETPSPSP
+605 KNQQPQPGESPSPSP
-620 GKGKDQQQANQ
+620 GKGQQQTNQ
-631 PSPSPGKGENKNAQA
+631 PSPAPGKGENKNALA
-646 SPSPS
+646 TASPS
-651 AGEQDRQSG
+651 AGGQDRQSS
-660 RDQEQPEES
+660 RNQEQPEES

-680 PPSPG
+680 SPSPG
-685 EGEGGEGSASPSAT
+685 EGEGEGENATPSAT

-709 GEIKGANGDQQP
+709 GEIKGANGDKQPESPQQ
-721 QNPQNAAQ
+721 AAQ
-729 LAEAESEKEGQMSE
+729 LGGAEPEKEGQMSE

-763 ERKVRRRVYN
+763 ERKVRRHVYN

>member
-1 LHHERLR
+1 M
-8 SAGGAA
+8 S
-14 FVVANHLEKI
+14 
-24 AMMTFGAPIW
+24 FGAPIW
-34 FWALAVI
+34 FWGLLAI
-41 PVLALFFAR
+41 PVLAVLFAR
-50 AEQRGVE
+50 AEQRGVAK
-57 RLREFVSPRLLPQ
+57 LREFVSPRLLPQ
-70 LAATVNRGR
+70 LAATVHRSR
-79 RVLRFGLL
+79 RVLRFALL
-87 MLGLAFAIVS
+87 MLGLALAIVS

-156 GLIAFAGR
+156 GLVAFAGR

-175 EAEVESINDLD
+175 EAAVESINDLD

-193 GTNISEAINLALN
+193 GTNISEAINLAVN

-221 TDGEDLS
+221 TDGEELS
-228 GDAAKMAKAAA
+228 GDSAKTAKAAA
-239 DAGVRIFTVGVGT
+239 DAGVRIFTIGVGT
-252 PQGSLIPVT
+252 PQGSLIPIN
-261 SDDGGTA
+261 SEDGGTA

-278 KSKLDEKRLREIAQA
+278 KSKLDQKRLSELAQA

-321 ADIDARL
+321 AEIDARL
-328 GRRPIERYEWPLGG
+328 GRRPIERYEWPLGA

-355 RKRVRVRARVPRWS
+355 RKRVRVRARLPRWS

-397 EGKYNDAYKSFQDDL
+397 EGKYNDAYKSFQEDL
-412 QLHPDS
+412 QSHPDS
-418 SQKEKIEFDAGAAAF
+418 SQKEKIEFDAGTAAF

-439 KALQSFSNAL
+439 RALQSFSNAL
-449 LSPDKGLQENS
+449 LSSDKGLQENS

-468 EDRADMDQTNETTLK
+468 EDRADMDQTNENTLR

-507 NLEEVRKKIE
+507 NLEEVKKKIE

-540 QQQNGGEQ
+540 QQQNGGDQ
-548 NQDQQQSQSQSSSGK
+548 NQDKQQSQSQSSSSK
-563 DQNQQQQQQQNQQAQ
+563 DQNQQPQQQQQNQQAQ
-578 SQNQSGSSQSKN
+578 SQDQSGSSKD
-590 SQDKSNRAQAKNEPQ
+590 SQDKSSQAQAKNEPQ
-605 KNQQPQAGETPSPSP
+605 KNQQSQPGESPTPSQ
-620 GKGKDQQQANQ
+620 GKDQQQANK
-631 PSPSPGKGENKNAQA
+631 PSPSPGKGENKN
-646 SPSPS
+646 
-651 AGEQDRQSG
+651 EKDRQSS
-660 RDQEQPEES
+660 RNQEQPEES
-669 PSPGG
+669 PTPGG
-674 GEDQMP
+674 GEDQIP
-680 PPSPG
+680 SPSPG
-685 EGEGGEGSASPSAT
+685 EGEGEGENGTPSAT

-709 GEIKGANGDQQP
+709 GEIKGANGEKQP
-721 QNPQNAAQ
+721 ESPEQAAQ
-729 LAEAESEKEGQMSE
+729 IAEAEAEKEGQMSE

-763 ERKVRRRVYN
+763 ERKVRRHVYN

>member
-1 LHHERLR
+1 M
-8 SAGGAA
+8 S
-14 FVVANHLEKI
+14 
-24 AMMTFGAPIW
+24 FGAPIW
-34 FWALAVI
+34 FWALLAI
-41 PVLALFFAR
+41 LVLAVLFAR
-50 AEQRGVE
+50 AEQRGVTK
-57 RLREFVSPRLLPQ
+57 LREFVSPRLLPQ
-70 LAATVNRGR
+70 LAATVNRSR
-79 RVLRFGLL
+79 RVLRFALV
-87 MLGLAFAIVS
+87 MLGLALAIVS

-175 EAEVESINDLD
+175 EAAVESINDLD

-193 GTNISEAINLALN
+193 GTNISEAINLAVN

-221 TDGEDLS
+221 TDGEELN
-228 GDAAKMAKAAA
+228 GDAAKTAKSAA

-252 PQGSLIPVT
+252 PQGSLIPIN

-278 KSKLDEKRLREIAQA
+278 KSKLDEKRLREVAQA

-314 GLANMKA
+314 GLANMKE

-328 GRRPIERYEWPLGG
+328 GRRPIERYEWPLGA

-355 RKRVRVRARVPRWS
+355 RKKVHVRARSPRWS

-374 ATALI
+374 ATAL
-379 LIFARPAFGAA
+379 LFIFAGPVFGTA

-397 EGKYNDAYKSFQDDL
+397 EGKYNDAYQSFQQDL
-412 QLHPDS
+412 NSHPDS
-418 SQKEKIEFDAGAAAF
+418 SEKEKIEFDAGAAAF

-439 KALQSFSNAL
+439 KALQSFSDSL
-449 LSPDKGLQENS
+449 LSSDKALQENS

-468 EDRADMDQTNETTLK
+468 EDRADMDETNDKTLK

-540 QQQNGGEQ
+540 QQQDGGDQ

-563 DQNQQQQQQQNQQAQ
+563 DQNQQQQQQNQQAQ

-590 SQDKSNRAQAKNEPQ
+590 SQDKSNQAQAKNEPQ
-605 KNQQPQAGETPSPSP
+605 KNQQPQPGESPSPSP
-620 GKGKDQQQANQ
+620 GKDQQQTNQ
-631 PSPSPGKGENKNAQA
+631 PSPAPGKGENKNAPA
-646 SPSPS
+646 TASPS
-651 AGEQDRQSG
+651 AGGQDRQSS
-660 RDQEQPEES
+660 RNQEQPEES

-680 PPSPG
+680 SPSPG
-685 EGEGGEGSASPSAT
+685 EGEGEGENATPSAT

-709 GEIKGANGDQQP
+709 GEIKGANGDKQPESPQQ
-721 QNPQNAAQ
+721 AAQ
-729 LAEAESEKEGQMSE
+729 LGGAEPEKEGQMSE

-763 ERKVRRRVYN
+763 ERKLRRHVYN

>member
-1 LHHERLR
+1 M
-8 SAGGAA
+8 S
-14 FVVANHLEKI
+14 
-24 AMMTFGAPIW
+24 FGAPIW
-34 FWALAVI
+34 FWALLAI
-41 PVLALFFAR
+41 LVLAVLFAR
-50 AEQRGVE
+50 AEQRGVTK
-57 RLREFVSPRLLPQ
+57 LREFVSPRLLPQ
-70 LAATVNRGR
+70 LAATVNRSR
-79 RVLRFGLL
+79 RVLRFALV
-87 MLGLAFAIVS
+87 MLGLALAIVS

-117 LFAVDTSR
+117 LFSVDTSR

-175 EAEVESINDLD
+175 EAAVESINDLD

-193 GTNISEAINLALN
+193 GTNISEAINLAVN

-221 TDGEDLS
+221 TDGEDLN
-228 GDAAKMAKAAA
+228 GDAAKTAKSAA

-252 PQGSLIPVT
+252 PQGSLIPIN

-278 KSKLDEKRLREIAQA
+278 KSKLDEKRLHAIAQVS
-293 TGGFY
+293 GGFY
-298 LHLDDGPRTMS
+298 LHLNDGPRTMS

-328 GRRPIERYEWPLGG
+328 GRRPIERYEWPLGA

-355 RKRVRVRARVPRWS
+355 RKKVYVRARSPRWS

-374 ATALI
+374 ATALLFI
-379 LIFARPAFGAA
+379 LAGPVFGTA

-397 EGKYNDAYKSFQDDL
+397 EGKYNDAYQSFQQDL
-412 QLHPDS
+412 NSHPDS
-418 SQKEKIEFDAGAAAF
+418 SEKEKIEFDAGTAAF

-439 KALQSFSNAL
+439 KALQSFSDSL
-449 LSPDKGLQENS
+449 LSSDKALQENS

-468 EDRADMDQTNETTLK
+468 EDRADMDETNDNTLK

-540 QQQNGGEQ
+540 QQQNGGDQ

-563 DQNQQQQQQQNQQAQ
+563 DQNQQQQQQNQQAQ

-590 SQDKSNRAQAKNEPQ
+590 SQDKSNQAQAKNEPQ
-605 KNQQPQAGETPSPSP
+605 KNQQPQPGESPSPSP
-620 GKGKDQQQANQ
+620 GKDQQQTNQ
-631 PSPSPGKGENKNAQA
+631 PSPAPGKGENKNAPA
-646 SPSPS
+646 TASPS
-651 AGEQDRQSG
+651 AGRQDRQSS

-680 PPSPG
+680 SPSPG
-685 EGEGGEGSASPSAT
+685 EGEGENATPSAT

-709 GEIKGANGDQQP
+709 GEIKGANGDKQPESPQQ
-721 QNPQNAAQ
+721 AAQ
-729 LAEAESEKEGQMSE
+729 LGGSEPEKEEQMSE

-763 ERKVRRRVYN
+763 ERKLRRHVYN